1 MNTKKSK
8 LSQYVKK
15 YIYIFIGSI
24 ITAIGLEIFLIPN
37 NIIDGGVV
45 GISIMLSAI
54 TGLPFGAFLILINL
68 PFLYLGYKH
77 IGKAFA
83 IATTFAVISLSFW
96 SSVFLPVLPVTND
109 YFLAA
114 VFGGII
120 TGTGV
125 GLIIRNGGSL
135 DGTEIVAI
143 LTDKKTVFSV
153 GEIVMFINLF
163 ILSSASLVFGWDKA
177 MYSLVAYFVIAK
189 MIDVVLKGLEET
201 YSVMIVTSQ
210 HTDILKSARMRQDF
224 TANVSHELKTPL
236 TSISGYSELIES
248 GMAADEDIVRFA
260 AEIHKNSNR
269 LLTLINDIIR
279 LSELDQVEEQNCFEE
294 LDIYDIAQN
303 CVEMLRLSAKKHDV
317 TMELHGVHRIICAN
331 RQMMDELVYN
341 LCDNAIRYNNPG
353 GRVDITVDAAV
364 AFDKTAETGAT
375 IIEVKDTGIG
385 ISKEHQERIF
395 ERFYRVDKSRSK
407 STGGTGLGLA
417 IVKHIVAAHKNAS
430 LSLTSEPGK
439 GTCIRVDF
447 KMKTNLE

>member
-1 MNTKKSK
+1 M
-8 LSQYVKK
+8 KK

-45 GISIMLSAI
+45 GVSIMLSAI

-210 HTDILKSARMRQDF
+210 HMDILNRLMLEMDKGVTVLHGEGGYTKEKRKILYCVVTRLEIDKLKNMVLDIDEGAF
-224 TANVSHELKTPL
+224 VTINPVS
-236 TSISGYSELIES
+236 
-248 GMAADEDIVRFA
+248 DIV
-260 AEIHKNSNR
+260 
-269 LLTLINDIIR
+269 
-279 LSELDQVEEQNCFEE
+279 
-294 LDIYDIAQN
+294 
-303 CVEMLRLSAKKHDV
+303 
-317 TMELHGVHRIICAN
+317 
-331 RQMMDELVYN
+331 
-341 LCDNAIRYNNPG
+341 G
-353 GRVDITVDAAV
+353 GRLR
-364 AFDKTAETGAT
+364 
-375 IIEVKDTGIG
+375 VK
-385 ISKEHQERIF
+385 
-395 ERFYRVDKSRSK
+395 
-407 STGGTGLGLA
+407 
-417 IVKHIVAAHKNAS
+417 KNH
-430 LSLTSEPGK
+430 
-439 GTCIRVDF
+439 
-447 KMKTNLE
+447 

>member
-45 GISIMLSAI
+45 GVSIMLSAI

-210 HTDILKSARMRQDF
+210 HTDILNRLMLEMDKGVTVLHGEGGYTKEKRKILYCVVTRLEIDKLKKMVLDIDEGAF
-224 TANVSHELKTPL
+224 VTINPVS
-236 TSISGYSELIES
+236 
-248 GMAADEDIVRFA
+248 DIV
-260 AEIHKNSNR
+260 
-269 LLTLINDIIR
+269 
-279 LSELDQVEEQNCFEE
+279 
-294 LDIYDIAQN
+294 
-303 CVEMLRLSAKKHDV
+303 
-317 TMELHGVHRIICAN
+317 
-331 RQMMDELVYN
+331 
-341 LCDNAIRYNNPG
+341 G
-353 GRVDITVDAAV
+353 GRLR
-364 AFDKTAETGAT
+364 
-375 IIEVKDTGIG
+375 VK
-385 ISKEHQERIF
+385 
-395 ERFYRVDKSRSK
+395 
-407 STGGTGLGLA
+407 
-417 IVKHIVAAHKNAS
+417 KNH
-430 LSLTSEPGK
+430 
-439 GTCIRVDF
+439 
-447 KMKTNLE
+447 

>member
-177 MYSLVAYFVIAK
+177 MYSLVAYFVTSK

-210 HTDILKSARMRQDF
+210 HTDILNRLMLEMDKGVTVLHGEGGYTKEKRKILYCVVTRLEIDKLKNMVLDIDEGAF
-224 TANVSHELKTPL
+224 VTINPVS
-236 TSISGYSELIES
+236 
-248 GMAADEDIVRFA
+248 DIV
-260 AEIHKNSNR
+260 
-269 LLTLINDIIR
+269 
-279 LSELDQVEEQNCFEE
+279 
-294 LDIYDIAQN
+294 
-303 CVEMLRLSAKKHDV
+303 
-317 TMELHGVHRIICAN
+317 
-331 RQMMDELVYN
+331 
-341 LCDNAIRYNNPG
+341 G
-353 GRVDITVDAAV
+353 GRLR
-364 AFDKTAETGAT
+364 
-375 IIEVKDTGIG
+375 VK
-385 ISKEHQERIF
+385 
-395 ERFYRVDKSRSK
+395 
-407 STGGTGLGLA
+407 
-417 IVKHIVAAHKNAS
+417 KNH
-430 LSLTSEPGK
+430 
-439 GTCIRVDF
+439 
-447 KMKTNLE
+447 

>member
-163 ILSSASLVFGWDKA
+163 ILSSASLVFGRDKA

-210 HTDILKSARMRQDF
+210 HTDILNRLMLEMDKGVTVLHGEGGYTKEKRKILYCVVTRLEIDKLKNMVLDVDEGAF
-224 TANVSHELKTPL
+224 VTINPVS
-236 TSISGYSELIES
+236 
-248 GMAADEDIVRFA
+248 DIV
-260 AEIHKNSNR
+260 
-269 LLTLINDIIR
+269 
-279 LSELDQVEEQNCFEE
+279 
-294 LDIYDIAQN
+294 
-303 CVEMLRLSAKKHDV
+303 
-317 TMELHGVHRIICAN
+317 
-331 RQMMDELVYN
+331 
-341 LCDNAIRYNNPG
+341 G
-353 GRVDITVDAAV
+353 GRLR
-364 AFDKTAETGAT
+364 
-375 IIEVKDTGIG
+375 VK
-385 ISKEHQERIF
+385 
-395 ERFYRVDKSRSK
+395 
-407 STGGTGLGLA
+407 
-417 IVKHIVAAHKNAS
+417 KNH
-430 LSLTSEPGK
+430 
-439 GTCIRVDF
+439 
-447 KMKTNLE
+447 

>member
-45 GISIMLSAI
+45 GVSIMLSAI

-210 HTDILKSARMRQDF
+210 HMDILNRLMLEMDKGVTVLHGEGGYTKEKRKILYCVVTRLEIDKLKNMVLDIDECAF
-224 TANVSHELKTPL
+224 VTINPVS
-236 TSISGYSELIES
+236 
-248 GMAADEDIVRFA
+248 DIV
-260 AEIHKNSNR
+260 
-269 LLTLINDIIR
+269 
-279 LSELDQVEEQNCFEE
+279 
-294 LDIYDIAQN
+294 
-303 CVEMLRLSAKKHDV
+303 
-317 TMELHGVHRIICAN
+317 
-331 RQMMDELVYN
+331 
-341 LCDNAIRYNNPG
+341 G
-353 GRVDITVDAAV
+353 GRLR
-364 AFDKTAETGAT
+364 
-375 IIEVKDTGIG
+375 VK
-385 ISKEHQERIF
+385 
-395 ERFYRVDKSRSK
+395 
-407 STGGTGLGLA
+407 
-417 IVKHIVAAHKNAS
+417 KNH
-430 LSLTSEPGK
+430 
-439 GTCIRVDF
+439 
-447 KMKTNLE
+447 

>member
-45 GISIMLSAI
+45 GVSIMLSAI

-210 HTDILKSARMRQDF
+210 HTDILNRLMLEMDKGVTVLHGEGGYTKEKRKILYCVVTRLEIDKLKNMVLDIDEGAF
-224 TANVSHELKTPL
+224 VTINPVS
-236 TSISGYSELIES
+236 
-248 GMAADEDIVRFA
+248 DIV
-260 AEIHKNSNR
+260 
-269 LLTLINDIIR
+269 
-279 LSELDQVEEQNCFEE
+279 
-294 LDIYDIAQN
+294 
-303 CVEMLRLSAKKHDV
+303 
-317 TMELHGVHRIICAN
+317 
-331 RQMMDELVYN
+331 
-341 LCDNAIRYNNPG
+341 G
-353 GRVDITVDAAV
+353 GRLRVKKNHYVN
-364 AFDKTAETGAT
+364 
-375 IIEVKDTGIG
+375 IIAR
-385 ISKEHQERIF
+385 ISIF
-395 ERFYRVDKSRSK
+395 IKKS
-407 STGGTGLGLA
+407 
-417 IVKHIVAAHKNAS
+417 
-430 LSLTSEPGK
+430 
-439 GTCIRVDF
+439 
-447 KMKTNLE
+447 

>member
-1 MNTKKSK
+1 MNNKKNK
-8 LSQYVKK
+8 ISQYIRK

-24 ITAIGLEIFLIPN
+24 ITAVGLEIFLIPN

-54 TGLPFGAFLILINL
+54 TGLPFGVFLILINL

-96 SSVFLPVLPVTND
+96 SGVFLPILPVTTD

-143 LTDKKTVFSV
+143 LTDRKTVFSV

-177 MYSLVAYFVIAK
+177 MYSLVAYFVISK

-210 HTDILKSARMRQDF
+210 HTDILNKLMLEMDKGVTVLHGEGGYTKEKRKILYCVVTRLEIDKLKNMVLDIDEGAF
-224 TANVSHELKTPL
+224 VTINPVS
-236 TSISGYSELIES
+236 
-248 GMAADEDIVRFA
+248 DIV
-260 AEIHKNSNR
+260 
-269 LLTLINDIIR
+269 
-279 LSELDQVEEQNCFEE
+279 
-294 LDIYDIAQN
+294 
-303 CVEMLRLSAKKHDV
+303 
-317 TMELHGVHRIICAN
+317 
-331 RQMMDELVYN
+331 
-341 LCDNAIRYNNPG
+341 G
-353 GRVDITVDAAV
+353 GRL
-364 AFDKTAETGAT
+364 
-375 IIEVKDTGIG
+375 
-385 ISKEHQERIF
+385 RI
-395 ERFYRVDKSRSK
+395 K
-407 STGGTGLGLA
+407 
-417 IVKHIVAAHKNAS
+417 KNH
-430 LSLTSEPGK
+430 
-439 GTCIRVDF
+439 
-447 KMKTNLE
+447 

>member
-45 GISIMLSAI
+45 GVSIMFSAI
-54 TGLPFGAFLILINL
+54 TGLPFGTFLILINL

-210 HTDILKSARMRQDF
+210 HTDILNRLMLEMDKGVTVLHGEGGYTKEKRKILYCVVTRLEIDKLKNMVLDIDEGAF
-224 TANVSHELKTPL
+224 VTINPVS
-236 TSISGYSELIES
+236 
-248 GMAADEDIVRFA
+248 DIV
-260 AEIHKNSNR
+260 
-269 LLTLINDIIR
+269 
-279 LSELDQVEEQNCFEE
+279 
-294 LDIYDIAQN
+294 
-303 CVEMLRLSAKKHDV
+303 
-317 TMELHGVHRIICAN
+317 
-331 RQMMDELVYN
+331 
-341 LCDNAIRYNNPG
+341 G
-353 GRVDITVDAAV
+353 GRLR
-364 AFDKTAETGAT
+364 
-375 IIEVKDTGIG
+375 VK
-385 ISKEHQERIF
+385 
-395 ERFYRVDKSRSK
+395 
-407 STGGTGLGLA
+407 
-417 IVKHIVAAHKNAS
+417 KNH
-430 LSLTSEPGK
+430 
-439 GTCIRVDF
+439 
-447 KMKTNLE
+447 

>member
-45 GISIMLSAI
+45 GVSIMLSTI

-210 HTDILKSARMRQDF
+210 HTDILNRLMLEMDKGVTVLHGEGGYTKEKRKILYCVVTRLEIDKLKNMVLDIDEGAF
-224 TANVSHELKTPL
+224 VTINPVS
-236 TSISGYSELIES
+236 
-248 GMAADEDIVRFA
+248 DIV
-260 AEIHKNSNR
+260 
-269 LLTLINDIIR
+269 
-279 LSELDQVEEQNCFEE
+279 
-294 LDIYDIAQN
+294 
-303 CVEMLRLSAKKHDV
+303 
-317 TMELHGVHRIICAN
+317 
-331 RQMMDELVYN
+331 
-341 LCDNAIRYNNPG
+341 G
-353 GRVDITVDAAV
+353 GRLR
-364 AFDKTAETGAT
+364 
-375 IIEVKDTGIG
+375 VK
-385 ISKEHQERIF
+385 
-395 ERFYRVDKSRSK
+395 
-407 STGGTGLGLA
+407 
-417 IVKHIVAAHKNAS
+417 KNH
-430 LSLTSEPGK
+430 
-439 GTCIRVDF
+439 
-447 KMKTNLE
+447 

>member
-68 PFLYLGYKH
+68 PFLCLGYKH

-210 HTDILKSARMRQDF
+210 HTDILNRLMLEMDKGVTVLHGEGGYTKEKRKILYCVVTRLEIDKLKNMVLDIDEGAF
-224 TANVSHELKTPL
+224 VTINPVS
-236 TSISGYSELIES
+236 
-248 GMAADEDIVRFA
+248 DIV
-260 AEIHKNSNR
+260 
-269 LLTLINDIIR
+269 
-279 LSELDQVEEQNCFEE
+279 
-294 LDIYDIAQN
+294 
-303 CVEMLRLSAKKHDV
+303 
-317 TMELHGVHRIICAN
+317 
-331 RQMMDELVYN
+331 
-341 LCDNAIRYNNPG
+341 G
-353 GRVDITVDAAV
+353 GRLR
-364 AFDKTAETGAT
+364 
-375 IIEVKDTGIG
+375 VK
-385 ISKEHQERIF
+385 
-395 ERFYRVDKSRSK
+395 
-407 STGGTGLGLA
+407 
-417 IVKHIVAAHKNAS
+417 KNH
-430 LSLTSEPGK
+430 
-439 GTCIRVDF
+439 
-447 KMKTNLE
+447 

>member
-1 MNTKKSK
+1 M
-8 LSQYVKK
+8 KK

-45 GISIMLSAI
+45 GVSIMLSAI

-210 HTDILKSARMRQDF
+210 HTDVLNRLMLEMDKGVTVLHGEGGYTKEKRKILYCVVTRLEIDKLKNMVLDIDEGAF
-224 TANVSHELKTPL
+224 VTINPVS
-236 TSISGYSELIES
+236 
-248 GMAADEDIVRFA
+248 DIV
-260 AEIHKNSNR
+260 
-269 LLTLINDIIR
+269 
-279 LSELDQVEEQNCFEE
+279 
-294 LDIYDIAQN
+294 
-303 CVEMLRLSAKKHDV
+303 
-317 TMELHGVHRIICAN
+317 
-331 RQMMDELVYN
+331 
-341 LCDNAIRYNNPG
+341 G
-353 GRVDITVDAAV
+353 GRLR
-364 AFDKTAETGAT
+364 
-375 IIEVKDTGIG
+375 VK
-385 ISKEHQERIF
+385 
-395 ERFYRVDKSRSK
+395 
-407 STGGTGLGLA
+407 
-417 IVKHIVAAHKNAS
+417 KNH
-430 LSLTSEPGK
+430 
-439 GTCIRVDF
+439 
-447 KMKTNLE
+447 

>member
-1 MNTKKSK
+1 MNTKKSN

-45 GISIMLSAI
+45 GVSIMLSAI

-210 HTDILKSARMRQDF
+210 HTDILNRLMLEMDKGVTVLHGEGGYTKEKRKILYCVVTRLEIDKLKNMVLDIDEGAF
-224 TANVSHELKTPL
+224 VTINPVS
-236 TSISGYSELIES
+236 
-248 GMAADEDIVRFA
+248 DIV
-260 AEIHKNSNR
+260 
-269 LLTLINDIIR
+269 
-279 LSELDQVEEQNCFEE
+279 
-294 LDIYDIAQN
+294 
-303 CVEMLRLSAKKHDV
+303 
-317 TMELHGVHRIICAN
+317 
-331 RQMMDELVYN
+331 
-341 LCDNAIRYNNPG
+341 G
-353 GRVDITVDAAV
+353 GRLR
-364 AFDKTAETGAT
+364 
-375 IIEVKDTGIG
+375 VK
-385 ISKEHQERIF
+385 
-395 ERFYRVDKSRSK
+395 
-407 STGGTGLGLA
+407 
-417 IVKHIVAAHKNAS
+417 KNH
-430 LSLTSEPGK
+430 
-439 GTCIRVDF
+439 
-447 KMKTNLE
+447 